1 MLDCRFGNS
10 TGNRYILWHNLLQGA
25 IAAWFTDISINSPC
39 ERVSKFYY
47 SFSRFYVYAH
57 AKADRKHPGIYTHHN
72 ICISVDVGEGPI
84 KATEAAHATTAMAG
98 DHSAIGHSH
107 LRWLQLRPQVFQ
119 DEIERLNRR
128 YYEWPKWYRT
138 QVVAR
143 HLFCGREDRK
153 PTHSLPSWPLSSIP
167 QLPFH
172 REFKLI
178 NIHQCVRSCMH
189 TTFLSSLSTFQY
201 KWTKSKVIRTA
212 WKWFH
217 W

>member
-10 TGNRYILWHNLLQGA
+10 AANRYILWHNFSQGA
-25 IAAWFTDISINSPC
+25 IAAWFTDICIDILHVREYRSYFTLSADFMCSPMVKQIDIC
-39 ERVSKFYY
+39 
-47 SFSRFYVYAH
+47 
-57 AKADRKHPGIYTHHN
+57 THHN

-98 DHSAIGHSH
+98 DHSAIGHGH
-107 LRWLQLRPQVFQ
+107 LRRLQLRPQVFQ

-138 QVVAR
+138 QIVAR

-178 NIHQCVRSCMH
+178 IIHQCVRSCMH
-189 TTFLSSLSTFQY
+189 TTF
-201 KWTKSKVIRTA
+201 
-212 WKWFH
+212 
-217 W
+217 